1 MRLSTLMVINAI
13 VALFFGLGLVLA
25 PGRLVSLYGAQ
36 LDEAGIYVARLLGAE
51 FLSYAVLTWFARD
64 SEESE
69 ARRAI
74 LFALVT
80 SFGVGFIVALGS
92 QLSGVTNALGWFTVV
107 VYLLFALGY
116 GYFQFLKPGT
126 P

>member
-1 MRLSTLMVINAI
+1 MRPSTLMVINAI

-25 PGRLVSLYGAQ
+25 PGALVSLYGAQ
-36 LDEAGIYVARLLGAE
+36 LGEAGIYVARLLGAE

-64 SEESE
+64 SEESA

-80 SFGVGFIVALGS
+80 SFGVGFIVALGG

-116 GYFQFLKPGT
+116 GYFQFLKPGAS
-126 P
+126 